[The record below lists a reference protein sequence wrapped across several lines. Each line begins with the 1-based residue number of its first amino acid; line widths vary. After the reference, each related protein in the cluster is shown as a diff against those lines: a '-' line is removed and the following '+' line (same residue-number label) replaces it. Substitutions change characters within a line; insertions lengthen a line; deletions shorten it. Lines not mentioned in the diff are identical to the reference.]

1 MFSNIL
7 SIYSRYRRRLLYPLI
22 SILLSLT
29 LVVGTAQVAQG
40 VPWLELLLRGIQ
52 IIQLSNMSDQQEV
65 QIGQQINQQLVGKQF
80 KLYRNREINRYVDQI
95 GQRLAKSS
103 ERPNINYTFQVVDD
117 ANINAFAT
125 MGGFVYINTGLIAA
139 ADNEAQLASV
149 MAHEIGHI
157 VGRHSIQQIKQAAI
171 ARGLAEA
178 AGVDSNTMVNLGVEL
193 ALRRPNSRQHEFEA
207 DQLGIKNLKQA
218 GYAPIG
224 SVDFMKK
231 LLKQRGFIP
240 GFLSTHP
247 STADRID
254 SLEQSIDSN
263 RAYVGDG
270 LNNRAY
276 KNKTRVVVRNQKKA
290 ALKRTTGRGGRVL
303 R

>member
-1 MFSNIL
+1 MLSNIL

-22 SILLSLT
+22 SMLLSLS

-65 QIGQQINQQLVGKQF
+65 QIGQQINQQLVSKQF

-149 MAHEIGHI
+149 IAHEIGHI
-157 VGRHSIQQIKQAAI
+157 VARHSIQQIRQAAI

-178 AGVDSNTMVNLGVEL
+178 AGVDSSTMVNLGVEF
-193 ALRRPNSRQHEFEA
+193 ALRRPKSRQHEFEA
-207 DQLGIKNLKQA
+207 DELGIKNLKQA

-224 SVDFMKK
+224 SLDFMKK
-231 LLKQRGFIP
+231 LLKQRGSIP

-254 SLEQSIDSN
+254 FLEQSIDSN

-276 KNKTRVVVRNQKKA
+276 KNKTRVVRNQKKA